1 MPQLE
6 RNPCTATKTQ
16 HSQKQINIKKKKKEK
31 GLPEGSR
38 CGLGEETEQRDAKKV
53 KALFCSPVDISA
65 QRTEDSCAGWMVLGA
80 WRAPSPGQ
88 GA

>member
-1 MPQLE
+1 M
-6 RNPCTATKTQ
+6 
-16 HSQKQINIKKKKKEK
+16 
-31 GLPEGSR
+31 
-38 CGLGEETEQRDAKKV
+38 EQRDAKKV